1 MSSLFTTGVLTFLSG
16 SAPAKDEEEKQKN
29 AKPAEERREPEVAKD
44 KENIQPAEA
53 SKSDGF
59 NIEDFLKQDIHNDF
73 SQVFVSLVFTLNITF
88 LTIHSNQASGFNN
101 EPVAAEQSA
110 GSRFSRF
117 FKPESPHE
125 HRRSSIQDE
134 LIGNII
140 KGEYRNYYPSN
151 WV

>member
-1 MSSLFTTGVLTFLSG
+1 VKLISLLTTYSG
-16 SAPAKDEEEKQKN
+16 SAPAKEEEEKQKN

-53 SKSDGF
+53 TKSDGF

-73 SQVFVSLVFTLNITF
+73 SQVFVSVTF
-88 LTIHSNQASGFNN
+88 LLTKTLLTFLSMQASGFNN
-101 EPVAAEQSA
+101 EPVAEQSA

-140 KGEYRNYYPSN
+140 KGT
-151 WV
+151 

>member
-1 MSSLFTTGVLTFLSG
+1 MKLISLLTTYSG
-16 SAPAKDEEEKQKN
+16 SAPAKEEEEKQKN

-53 SKSDGF
+53 TKSDGF

-73 SQVFVSLVFTLNITF
+73 SQVFVSVTF
-88 LTIHSNQASGFNN
+88 LLTKTLLTFLSMQASGFNN
-101 EPVAAEQSA
+101 EPVAEQSA

-140 KGEYRNYYPSN
+140 KGT
-151 WV
+151 